1 MDTSAPTVPVLAANR
16 DPGVPGASESAAP
29 LLLSADPFLVGDVQ
43 RLAAAAGVVPLV
55 VHDSVQALRAWAAAP
70 VVLVGADCVAGLA
83 GCSPPRRGRVH
94 VLGRGPVADGVFR
107 HALAVGAETVSELPA
122 SETWLVEM
130 LTDVGDDG
138 PAGGGPGGPGRP
150 ATTVGVVGGS
160 GGAGATVL
168 AAALALAAAE
178 EGPTLLVD
186 ADPLGAGLDRVLGL
200 DGAHGLDGAEGI
212 RWDALH
218 RTTGRLS
225 ARSLREA
232 LPRSGDLSVLTW
244 PTERAGRLQPFAVR
258 EVLSAGRRG
267 FATVVVD
274 LPRHPDPVAEEALLR
289 CDHVVVVSR
298 LTVPAV
304 SAASRVAARLPE
316 PLPRRHLVTRGR
328 GGVSPEAAA
337 RLLRVPLLAAM
348 SDQRGL
354 DESVDLGAGPG
365 RGGRGVLARTAR
377 SVVRTLADERLATRV
392 QA

>member
-1 MDTSAPTVPVLAANR
+1 MDTP
-16 DPGVPGASESAAP
+16 DPLPSRTPGPDAAP
-29 LLLSADPFLVGDVQ
+29 LLLSADPLLVSDVQ

-55 VHDSVQALRAWAAAP
+55 VHDSVQALRAWSAAS
-70 VVLVGADCVAGLA
+70 VVLVGADCAAGIA
-83 GCSPPRRGRVH
+83 DCRPPRRPRVH
-94 VLGRGPVADGVFR
+94 LLGRAPVGDGQFR
-107 HALAVGAETVSELPA
+107 HALALGAETVSELPA

-130 LTDVGDDG
+130 LTDVGD
-138 PAGGGPGGPGRP
+138 GGGVPGV
-150 ATTVGVVGGS
+150 TVGVVGGS

-168 AAALALAAAE
+168 AAAVARAAAE
-178 EGPTLLVD
+178 IGPTLLVD

-200 DGAHGLDGAEGI
+200 DGADGI

-225 ARSLREA
+225 TRSLREA

-244 PTERAGRLQPFAVR
+244 PPDRGGRLQAFAVR

-274 LPRHPDPVAEEALLR
+274 LPRHPDPVAEEATVR

-316 PLPRRHLVTRGR
+316 PLPRRHLVTRGGA
-328 GGVSPEAAA
+328 GGVTPESAA
-337 RLLRVPLLAAM
+337 RLLRLPLLAAM

-354 DESVDLGAGPG
+354 DESIDLGAGPG
-365 RGGRGVLARTAR
+365 RAGRGVLVRTAR
-377 SVVRTLADERLATRV
+377 SVVRALADPVGGAGAV
-392 QA
+392 A